1 MIVCTP
7 NAQAK
12 LRAEG
17 HAFSPRI
24 PGLSTP
30 VAKQKVFRPASQ
42 GFLRPWQNK
51 KREPK
56 EPSASADC

>member
-30 VAKQKVFRPASQ
+30 VAKQKA
-42 GFLRPWQNK
+42 
-51 KREPK
+51 
-56 EPSASADC
+56 